1 MLIPICAKYLA
12 FVKAFRVSHITTLI
26 AKVQPA
32 LLCILLWLLAGLFW
46 RVFEPGPSALRLIL
60 PAEISAQKAQDFSA
74 AQDWFGAEGGQVAA
88 AATIQAKLLAVIAG
102 QKGYGAAIFTG
113 LEASAVAAQVG
124 QTLQGNIKLL
134 EIASDHVVLD
144 DNGRRQTLMLE
155 GHNPIVPVVSGSGIT
170 AAPSAPVAAA
180 ATQTSLSRGQ
190 LAGAMQGANVADWA
204 KGLSTYR
211 EGGIQIDNIAAQ
223 PFSRLLQLQNGDVI
237 KTINGQNLAQ
247 VADISLIYT
256 VFSQQPQVL
265 LVVLRNGSSVNLQY
279 LIQP

>member
-1 MLIPICAKYLA
+1 MPRL
-12 FVKAFRVSHITTLI
+12 TTLI

-32 LLCILLWLLAGLFW
+32 LLCILLWLLAGFFW
-46 RVFEPGPSALRLIL
+46 RVFEPSPSALRLIL
-60 PAEISAQKAQDFSA
+60 PAEISAQKVQDFSA
-74 AQDWFGAEGGQVAA
+74 AQDWFGSEGGQVSASP
-88 AATIQAKLLAVIAG
+88 TIQARLLAVIAG

-155 GHNPIVPVVSGSGIT
+155 GHKEIVSLSSGASAAAMPSVPV
-170 AAPSAPVAAA
+170 A

-204 KGLSTYR
+204 KGLSSYR

-237 KTINGQNLAQ
+237 KTINGQSLSQ
-247 VADISLIYT
+247 IADISLIYT
-256 VFSQQPQVL
+256 VFSQQPKVL

>member
-1 MLIPICAKYLA
+1 M
-12 FVKAFRVSHITTLI
+12 KAFRLPALTTLI
-26 AKVQPA
+26 AKIQPL
-32 LLCILLWLLAGLFW
+32 LLCLLLWLLAGLFW
-46 RVFEPGPSALRLIL
+46 RVFEPGSSALRLIL
-60 PAEISAQKAQDFSA
+60 PLETSAHRQQDFSV
-74 AQDWFGAEGGQVAA
+74 AQDWFGNDNSKVAEV
-88 AATIQAKLLAVIAG
+88 ATIQAKLLAVIAG
-102 QKGYGAAIFTG
+102 KNGYGAAIFTG
-113 LEASAVAAQVG
+113 LEASAVAAKVG
-124 QTLQGNIKLL
+124 QTLQGNIKLV
-134 EIASDHVVLD
+134 EIAADHVVLD

-155 GHNPIVPVVSGSGIT
+155 GHNAPQAAVAGVVTPAATPGST
-170 AAPSAPVAAA
+170 PSAPSV
-180 ATQTSLSRGQ
+180 TQTALSRGQ

-204 KGLSTYR
+204 KGLSSYR

>member
-1 MLIPICAKYLA
+1 M
-12 FVKAFRVSHITTLI
+12 KAFRLSHLTILI
-26 AKVQPA
+26 AKVQPV

-46 RVFEPGPSALRLIL
+46 RVFEPSPQALRLIL
-60 PAEISAQKAQDFSA
+60 PAEISAQKALDFSA
-74 AQDWFGAEGGQVAA
+74 AQDWFGSDKSAA
-88 AATIQAKLLAVIAG
+88 VVVSTIQAKLLAVIAG
-102 QKGYGAAIFTG
+102 KNGYGAAIFTG

-124 QTLQGNIKLL
+124 QTLQGNIKLV

-155 GHNPIVPVVSGSGIT
+155 GHNALVATVGSTQAAVPN
-170 AAPSAPVAAA
+170 SAPAAA
-180 ATQTSLSRGQ
+180 VATQATFSRGQ

-265 LVVLRNGSSVNLQY
+265 LVVIRNGSSVNLQY

>member
-1 MLIPICAKYLA
+1 M
-12 FVKAFRVSHITTLI
+12 KAFRASHLTTLI

-32 LLCILLWLLAGLFW
+32 LLCVLLWLLAGLFW
-46 RVFEPGPSALRLIL
+46 RVFEPRPQALRLIL
-60 PAEISAQKAQDFSA
+60 PAEISAQRAQDFSA
-74 AQDWFGAEGGQVAA
+74 AQDWFGSDSSQVAA
-88 AATIQAKLLAVIAG
+88 VSTLQAKLLAVIAG

-144 DNGRRQTLMLE
+144 DNGRRQILMLE
-155 GHNPIVPVVSGSGIT
+155 GHNAV
-170 AAPSAPVAAA
+170 APSDTSVALTSPANSQPAAA
-180 ATQTSLSRGQ
+180 AASQTSLSRGQ

>member
-1 MLIPICAKYLA
+1 M
-12 FVKAFRVSHITTLI
+12 KAFRLSHLTTLI
-26 AKVQPA
+26 TKVQPV
-32 LLCILLWLLAGLFW
+32 LLCVLLWLLAGLFW
-46 RVFEPGPSALRLIL
+46 RVFEPSPRALRLIL
-60 PAEISAQKAQDFSA
+60 PLEISAQRAQDFSA
-74 AQDWFGAEGGQVAA
+74 AQDWFGSDTSQ
-88 AATIQAKLLAVIAG
+88 ATIVSTLQAQLLAVIAG

-124 QTLQGNIKLL
+124 QTLQGNIKLI
-134 EIASDHVVLD
+134 EIAADHVVLD

-155 GHNPIVPVVSGSGIT
+155 GYNSLPVLASVALLPAVSTSNVP
-170 AAPSAPVAAA
+170 AAAVAAQ
-180 ATQTSLSRGQ
+180 ATLSRGQ

-237 KTINGQNLAQ
+237 KTINGQALAQ
-247 VADISLIYT
+247 VADVSLIYT

>member
-1 MLIPICAKYLA
+1 M
-12 FVKAFRVSHITTLI
+12 SHITTLI

-46 RVFEPGPSALRLIL
+46 RVFEPSPSALRLIL

-74 AQDWFGAEGGQVAA
+74 AQDWFGSEAGQMAVAP
-88 AATIQAKLLAVIAG
+88 TIQAKLLAVIAG

-155 GHNPIVPVVSGSGIT
+155 GHNAMAPVVSGTGV
-170 AAPSAPVAAA
+170 AVVPGVPVAAA

-204 KGLSTYR
+204 KGLSAYR

-237 KTINGQNLAQ
+237 KTINGQNVAQ

>member
-1 MLIPICAKYLA
+1 
-12 FVKAFRVSHITTLI
+12 VKAFRLSHLTILI
-26 AKVQPA
+26 AKVQPV

-46 RVFEPGPSALRLIL
+46 RVFEPSPQALRLIL
-60 PAEISAQKAQDFSA
+60 PAEISAQKTQDFST
-74 AQDWFGAEGGQVAA
+74 AQDWFGNDKSAA
-88 AATIQAKLLAVIAG
+88 PVVSTIQAKLLAVIAG
-102 QKGYGAAIFTG
+102 QNGYGAAIFTG

-124 QTLQGNIKLL
+124 QSLQGNIKLV

-155 GHNPIVPVVSGSGIT
+155 GHNTPVATVGST
-170 AAPSAPVAAA
+170 QAAAPNSAPAAA
-180 ATQTSLSRGQ
+180 VATQTTLSRGQ

-265 LVVLRNGSSVNLQY
+265 LVVIRNGSSVNLQY

>member
-1 MLIPICAKYLA
+1 M
-12 FVKAFRVSHITTLI
+12 KAFRLSHLTILI
-26 AKVQPA
+26 AKVQPV
-32 LLCILLWLLAGLFW
+32 LLCVLLWLLAGLFW
-46 RVFEPGPSALRLIL
+46 RVFEPSPQALRLIL
-60 PAEISAQKAQDFSA
+60 PLEISAQRAQDFSV
-74 AQDWFGAEGGQVAA
+74 AQDWFGSDTSQ
-88 AATIQAKLLAVIAG
+88 ATTVSTLQAKLLAVIAG

-124 QTLQGNIKLL
+124 QTLQGNIKLI
-134 EIASDHVVLD
+134 EIAADHVVLD

-155 GHNPIVPVVSGSGIT
+155 GHNSVPVLASGALLPATPSNN
-170 AAPSAPVAAA
+170 APAAA
-180 ATQTSLSRGQ
+180 AAQATLSRGQ

-211 EGGIQIDNIAAQ
+211 EGGIQIDNIATQ

>member
-1 MLIPICAKYLA
+1 M
-12 FVKAFRVSHITTLI
+12 KAFRLPALTTLI
-26 AKVQPA
+26 AKIQPL
-32 LLCILLWLLAGLFW
+32 LLCLLLWLLAGLFW
-46 RVFEPGPSALRLIL
+46 RVFEPGSSALRLIL
-60 PAEISAQKAQDFSA
+60 PLETSAHRQQDFSV
-74 AQDWFGAEGGQVAA
+74 AQDWFGNDTSKVAEV
-88 AATIQAKLLAVIAG
+88 ATIQAKLLAVIAG
-102 QKGYGAAIFTG
+102 KNGYGAAIFTG
-113 LEASAVAAQVG
+113 LEASAVAAKVG
-124 QTLQGNIKLL
+124 QTLQGNIKLV
-134 EIASDHVVLD
+134 EIAADHVVLD

-155 GHNPIVPVVSGSGIT
+155 GHNAPLAAVAGGGTTT
-170 AAPSAPVAAA
+170 AAPGSSSSAPSV
-180 ATQTSLSRGQ
+180 TQTALSRGQ

-204 KGLSTYR
+204 KGLSSYR